1 MPGRVVII
9 TGGAQG
15 IGAATAEEFVRKGW
29 RVAILDLA
37 FDERLNLPSDDSRV
51 LVLETDV
58 CDEESVQQSINQAAK
73 HFGRVDALVNNAGIQ
88 SWSSLEDMEI
98 DTWRKVMET
107 NFFGSLFCMSAAGKH
122 MVTQGAGAV
131 VNVLSIMAER
141 GAPKRGP
148 YSASKAALQALT
160 RTAAVEWGKKG
171 IRVNGIGP
179 GYIETPLMTEYFESG
194 QIDKCALEAL
204 IPFGR
209 VGTPAEIAKVILFL
223 ASDDSSYVTGQTV
236 FVDGG
241 FLSNSGVE

>member
-1 MPGRVVII
+1 MPGKVVII

-29 RVAILDLA
+29 RVAILDLT
-37 FDERLNLPSDDSRV
+37 FDERLKLPSDDSRV

-58 CDEESVQQSINQAAK
+58 CNEESVQQSINQVAK

-107 NFFGSLFCMSAAGKH
+107 NFFGSLFCMSAAAKH

-148 YSASKAALQALT
+148 YSASKAALQAVT

-223 ASDDSSYVTGQTV
+223 ASDDSSYITGQTV

>member
-1 MPGRVVII
+1 MPGKVVII
-9 TGGAQG
+9 TGGAKG
-15 IGAATAEEFVRKGW
+15 IGAATAEEFVRRDW
-29 RVAILDLA
+29 RVAMLDLT
-37 FDERLNLPSDDSRV
+37 FDERPKVPSDASRV

-58 CDEESVQQSINQAAK
+58 CDRGSVQQSIDKAAK
-73 HFGRVDALVNNAGIQ
+73 HFGRIDALVNNAGIQ
-88 SWSSLEDMEI
+88 RWSSLEDMEI

-122 MVTQGAGAV
+122 MVTQGAGAI

-141 GAPKRGP
+141 GAPMRGP
-148 YSASKAALQALT
+148 YSASKAALQAVT

-204 IPFGR
+204 IPLGR
-209 VGTPAEIAKVILFL
+209 VGRPAEIAKVIYFL

>member
-1 MPGRVVII
+1 
-9 TGGAQG
+9 
-15 IGAATAEEFVRKGW
+15 
-29 RVAILDLA
+29 
-37 FDERLNLPSDDSRV
+37 
-51 LVLETDV
+51 
-58 CDEESVQQSINQAAK
+58 
-73 HFGRVDALVNNAGIQ
+73 
-88 SWSSLEDMEI
+88 
-98 DTWRKVMET
+98 
-107 NFFGSLFCMSAAGKH
+107 GKH
-122 MVTQGAGAV
+122 MVAQGAGAV

-148 YSASKAALQALT
+148 YSASKAALQAVT

-194 QIDKCALEAL
+194 KIDKCALEAL

>member
-1 MPGRVVII
+1 MPGRAVII

-29 RVAILDLA
+29 RVAILDLT
-37 FDERLNLPSDDSRV
+37 FDERLKLPSDDSRV

-58 CDEESVQQSINQAAK
+58 CDEESVQRSINQAAK

-88 SWSSLEDMEI
+88 SWSSLEDMEF

-107 NFFGSLFCMSAAGKH
+107 NFFGSLFCMTAAGKH

-171 IRVNGIGP
+171 IRVNGIRP

-194 QIDKCALEAL
+194 QIDKCALEDL